1 MKIAN
6 EKLPGVKFEM
16 AWTEKE
22 GGKAFYEAFYEVGAR
37 PPMGRHATSR
47 SLSTVP

>member
-6 EKLPGVKFEM
+6 EKLPGVQFDTP
-16 AWTEKE
+16 WTEKE
-22 GGKAFYEAFYEVGAR
+22 GGKAFYEAFYEVGAS
-37 PPMGRHATSR
+37 PPMERHATSR